1 MEERNLK
8 AMPTSSSRNRLA
20 VLAIFAAAVTLIAGC
35 GGSTT
40 TTHTTSSTAETSPT
54 AELEKY
60 RAEIKPKNEAVESA
74 KRALEKVRFTGSNYS
89 ELVTAF
95 TTYIKAYQAYL
106 SGLEQVK
113 APISV
118 AKIAESYFAHLRQHL
133 ADLQEAM
140 KAAVGHDGAAVSADL
155 ERARASAK
163 ECSTA
168 SAFYAEACRW

>member
-1 MEERNLK
+1 
-8 AMPTSSSRNRLA
+8 MPANRPHNRLA
-20 VLAIFAAAVTLIAGC
+20 VLAIFAAAVALIAGC
-35 GGSTT
+35 GSSTT
-40 TTHTTSSTAETSPT
+40 TTSTAQTSPT

-74 KRALEKVRFTGSNYS
+74 KHALESVRFTGSNYS
-89 ELVTAF
+89 ELVAAF
-95 TTYIKAYQAYL
+95 TTYIKAYQTYL
-106 SGLEQVK
+106 TGLEQVT

-118 AKIAESYFAHLRQHL
+118 AKTAENYFTHLRQHL
-133 ADLQEAM
+133 ANLQEAM

-155 ERARASAK
+155 EKAHAAAK

>member
-1 MEERNLK
+1 
-8 AMPTSSSRNRLA
+8 MPTSSLRNPFA
-20 VLAIFAAAVTLIAGC
+20 VLAIFAAVAMLIAGC

-40 TTHTTSSTAETSPT
+40 KTHATSETNPT

-60 RAEIKPKNEAVESA
+60 RAEIKPKNEAVESG
-74 KRALEKVRFTGSNYS
+74 KRALESVRFTGSNYS
-89 ELVTAF
+89 ELVAAF
-95 TTYIKAYQAYL
+95 TTYIKAYQTYL

-118 AKIAESYFAHLRQHL
+118 AKTAENYFAHLRQHL
-133 ADLQEAM
+133 ADLQDAM
-140 KAAVGHDGAAVSADL
+140 KAAVDHNGAAVTADL
-155 ERARASAK
+155 ERAHAAAK